1 VFLTKYGTPE
11 WTPEAGKERELTDRH
26 SISIAVL
33 SKNEDDVALINGTLR
48 DGGHAA
54 HCHWIDH
61 PDRLDETL
69 AAERVELLII
79 NCDSYSDGIR
89 QVIKQKDR
97 FNPEVPVI
105 ALRKEA
111 DESAIQEAMR
121 HGACD
126 LVSIGLKNRL
136 ESVVTRELRA
146 LRAER
151 ALNSTIASA
160 SEYKR
165 QIRDYMQ
172 SSTAAIALA
181 QEGIIIEANDAWL
194 ELFKAANVEEV
205 KGLPLMDN
213 FESESHA
220 ALKGALNAAIKGKW
234 AKDEKLSVKPNIEVG
249 HGDELELEFQ
259 RIDFDSAP
267 SVHIRI
273 APPDKSKQEPTAL
286 VHDALKRDPTTLFYH
301 RAQFL
306 ERLKKRLSRKPK
318 SGLHI
323 LAYVRIDKFDKVQEK
338 VGIIE
343 SEEILGQ
350 FAEAVRK
357 RMHPRDVGG
366 RFEGT
371 SLMVLLE
378 RGNAR
383 DGQVWGTQLTKRIAQ
398 TTFDIGDKSTQV
410 TCTVGVCAVSDIF
423 SNLEELVAATVDAH
437 NLGKEAGGN
446 TCFLNE
452 SAHEDTKQQ
461 EYDAIWVKHL
471 KSALM
476 DDRFLLAQLPIAGLR
491 RDSIEMYDL
500 LVRMINEQGNSVLPS
515 EFLPAAERNNMM
527 KNIDRWMIKSAI
539 DFCEQSNAD
548 RVFVRLS
555 RQSIVDRSTLGWMQR
570 EFDSRKFDCSRLV
583 TQIPE
588 RDAAKHI
595 KQTRDMVRKLRKLGV
610 GFAIEHYGID
620 QERFQILDILKP
632 DYIKID
638 GELMHSLMTDSSM
651 QSAVQRIVSAAAE
664 RDIKSI
670 AERVENANA
679 MAVLF
684 QLGLDYMQ
692 GHYVHEPEVVL
703 QDKTDSVRKR
713 TLEELAAANTG

>member
-1 VFLTKYGTPE
+1 LN
-11 WTPEAGKERELTDRH
+11 DRH

-33 SKNEDDVALINGTLR
+33 SENEDDVALVNGTLR

-54 HCHWIDH
+54 HCHWIDR

-69 AAERVELLII
+69 SAESVELLII
-79 NCDSYSDGIR
+79 NCDSYSDTIR

-111 DESAIQEAMR
+111 DEATIQEAMR

-126 LVSIGLKNRL
+126 LVSIGLKSRL
-136 ESVVTRELRA
+136 KSVVTRELRA

-181 QEGIIIEANDAWL
+181 QEGIVIEANDAWV
-194 ELFKAANVEEV
+194 ELFKAASQDEV

-213 FESESHA
+213 FESEGHA

-234 AKDEKLSVKPNIEVG
+234 AKDEKLTVKPSIDVG
-249 HGDELELEFQ
+249 HGDELDLEIQ

-267 SVHIRI
+267 SVQVRI
-273 APPDKSKQEPTAL
+273 AAADKSKLEPTAL

-306 ERLKKRLSRKPK
+306 ERLAKRLSRKPK

-323 LAYVRIDKFDKVQEK
+323 LAYVRIDNFDKVQEK
-338 VGIIE
+338 VGILE
-343 SEEILGQ
+343 SEEVLAQ
-350 FAEAVRK
+350 FAEAMRK

-383 DGQVWGTQLTKRIAQ
+383 DGQVWGTQLAKSIEK
-398 TTFDIGDKSTQV
+398 TTFEVGDKSTQV

-423 SNLEELVAATVDAH
+423 SNLEELVAATIDAH
-437 NLGKEAGGN
+437 KLGKEAGGSVHAGAV
-446 TCFLNE
+446 T
-452 SAHEDTKQQ
+452 
-461 EYDAIWVKHL
+461 
-471 KSALM
+471 
-476 DDRFLLAQLPIAGLR
+476 DRRTAPRFDRDVRPACANGRRARQRCIA
-491 RDSIEMYDL
+491 
-500 LVRMINEQGNSVLPS
+500 V
-515 EFLPAAERNNMM
+515 
-527 KNIDRWMIKSAI
+527 
-539 DFCEQSNAD
+539 
-548 RVFVRLS
+548 
-555 RQSIVDRSTLGWMQR
+555 
-570 EFDSRKFDCSRLV
+570 
-583 TQIPE
+583 
-588 RDAAKHI
+588 
-595 KQTRDMVRKLRKLGV
+595 
-610 GFAIEHYGID
+610 
-620 QERFQILDILKP
+620 
-632 DYIKID
+632 
-638 GELMHSLMTDSSM
+638 
-651 QSAVQRIVSAAAE
+651 
-664 RDIKSI
+664 
-670 AERVENANA
+670 
-679 MAVLF
+679 
-684 QLGLDYMQ
+684 
-692 GHYVHEPEVVL
+692 
-703 QDKTDSVRKR
+703 
-713 TLEELAAANTG
+713 